1 MTQNEYIKLSNDLQQ
16 LAKIIPLQWGNIQN
30 DGTDNQINMFQ
41 IHSFEELE
49 TQISSLSDNSKNYF
63 RRRWFL
69 WKCAQCDEYIFCTNT
84 NVTPNPNTRDQGY
97 DIEFNN
103 NNLLRFDIKG
113 TVIPREF
120 RNDINAILNDPTK
133 MINFYYEKQSTG
145 VRNNIQNRLFIVHH
159 SYRNQDR
166 EMYLRCHWAFKLNL
180 YKTYSEKINSNS
192 NFFNFQTA
200 KADVIFIFEN
210 LDRTITHSFFA
221 IQ

>member
-1 MTQNEYIKLSNDLQQ
+1 MTQNEYLKLSNDLQQ
-16 LAKIIPLQWGNIQN
+16 LARIIPLQWGNIQN
-30 DGTDNQINMFQ
+30 DGTDKQINMFQ

-49 TQISSLSDNSKNYF
+49 TQISNLSDNSKNYF

-84 NVTPNPNTRDQGY
+84 NVTPNPNTRDQSY

-120 RNDINAILNDPTK
+120 RNDINAILNDPSK

-159 SYRNQDR
+159 SYRNQER
-166 EMYLRCHWAFKLNL
+166 EMYLRCHWSFKINL

-192 NFFNFQTA
+192 NFFDFQTA

-210 LDRTITHSFFA
+210 LDKTISHSFFA
-221 IQ
+221 IE